1 MSFNDKQHPATKLV
15 TSGRR
20 DEWTGTAAHP
30 AAVVSPPVWRASTHL
45 YPDMAP
51 CARKPGGTRMGASI
65 TAAVAPRRNG
75 RWPRL

>member
-1 MSFNDKQHPATKLV
+1 MSFDDEQHPATKLD

-20 DEWTGTAAHP
+20 DEWTGTAHP

-45 YPDMAP
+45 YPNMRRCAP
-51 CARKPGGTRMGASI
+51 KPGRTRMAASI
-65 TAAVAPRRNG
+65 TPCGARRNG